1 MNWVQFG
8 VQWLHVLLGIVWFGY
23 ALSIYFLVSPA
34 IVALPEPPQR
44 ETWGRLGA
52 LAARVLPGVAGLV
65 ILLGILR
72 GTAFGPIDS
81 LEDLFGT
88 AYGVTWLVALIV
100 TIGLLIHDARFL
112 GPATEGLRDAPEL
125 AKAAARVRR
134 LATANLAGFAVV
146 FTCMIL
152 MRFGL

>member
-1 MNWVQFG
+1 MNWVLFA

-34 IVALPEPPQR
+34 IVALPEPAQR

-52 LAARVLPGVAGLV
+52 LAARVLPGVAALV

-72 GTAFGPIDS
+72 GTVFGPIDS
-81 LEDLFGT
+81 LDALFGT
-88 AYGVTWLVALIV
+88 AYGLTWLVALIV
-100 TIGLLIHDARFL
+100 TIGLIVHGARFL
-112 GPATEGLRDAPEL
+112 GPATEGLRDAPDL
-125 AKAAARVRR
+125 PKAAARVRR
-134 LATANLAGFAVV
+134 LATADLAGFAVV

>member
-1 MNWVQFG
+1 MNWIQFG

-34 IVALPEPPQR
+34 VVALPEPAQR
-44 ETWGRLGA
+44 DTWGRLGA

-65 ILLGILR
+65 VLLGILR
-72 GTAFGPIDS
+72 GTVFGPIDS
-81 LEDLFGT
+81 LDALFGT
-88 AYGVTWLVALIV
+88 AYGLTWLVALIV
-100 TIGLLIHDARFL
+100 TIGLVVHGARFR
-112 GPATEGLRDAPEL
+112 GPATEGLKDAPDL
-125 AKAAARVRR
+125 ARAAARVRR
-134 LATANLAGFAVV
+134 LATADLAGFAVV